1 MIEAGPG
8 RRHAQKASTRAALR
22 QAGRRLFAA
31 HAVEA
36 ITIDAV
42 VAAAGVSKGSFYN
55 HFAGREDLAEAI
67 VGDIRAQ
74 LHNVVAATNAYE
86 RDPARRLARAVCVF
100 LRYALED
107 AEGAAVLARV
117 HGASL
122 SVEAPHNAPLVAD
135 IADGISAGRF
145 RIATVEAGAMLVIG
159 VVQVGLFR
167 LLAEPVPALAVAIAQ
182 QLTMMLL
189 RGLGVESAEAE
200 RLAAGAAHEIL
211 RGGRA

>member
-1 MIEAGPG
+1 MQLS

-22 QAGRRLFAA
+22 EAGRRLIATYP
-31 HAVEA
+31 VEA
-36 ITIDAV
+36 ISIDAV

-55 HFAGREDLAEAI
+55 HFADRDDLVETI
-67 VGDIRAQ
+67 VGDIRGQ
-74 LHNVVAATNAYE
+74 LNNFVVATNAYE
-86 RDPARRLARAVCVF
+86 RDPARRVARAVCVF

-107 AEGAAVLARV
+107 PEGAAVLARV

-135 IADGISAGRF
+135 IVDGISAGRF
-145 RIATVEAGAMLVIG
+145 RIATVEVGAMLVIG
-159 VVQVGLFR
+159 IVQVGLYR

-200 RLAAGAAHEIL
+200 RLAAAAAHDVL
-211 RGGRA
+211 GSSRA

>member
-1 MIEAGPG
+1 MLDVS

-22 QAGRRLFAA
+22 EAGRRLIAA
-31 HAVEA
+31 YPVDA
-36 ITIDAV
+36 ISIDAV

-55 HFAGREDLAEAI
+55 HFASRDDLVDTI

-86 RDPARRLARAVCVF
+86 RDPARRMARAVCVF

-107 AEGAAVLARV
+107 PEGAAVLARV
-117 HGASL
+117 HGGRL
-122 SVEAPHNAPLVAD
+122 SVEAPHNAPMVAD
-135 IADGISAGRF
+135 IVDGITAGRF
-145 RIATVEAGAMLVIG
+145 RIATVEVGAMLVIG
-159 VVQVGLFR
+159 IVQVGLYR

-189 RGLGVESAEAE
+189 RGLGVESNEAE
-200 RLAAGAAHEIL
+200 RLAAAAAHEIL
-211 RGGRA
+211 GPGRT

>member
-1 MIEAGPG
+1 MAEAS

-22 QAGRRLFAA
+22 EAGRRLFAA
-31 HAVEA
+31 FPVEA
-36 ITIDAV
+36 ISIDAV
-42 VAAAGVSKGSFYN
+42 VAEAGVSKGSFYN
-55 HFAGREDLAEAI
+55 HFAGRDELVETI

-86 RDPARRLARAVCVF
+86 RDPARRMARAVCVF

-107 AEGAAVLARV
+107 PEGAAVLARL
-117 HGASL
+117 HGGSL
-122 SVEAPHNAPLVAD
+122 SVAAPHNAPLVAD

-159 VVQVGLFR
+159 IVQVGLYR

-200 RLAAGAAHEIL
+200 RLAAAAAHEIL
-211 RGGRA
+211 RGGAS